1 MKGDN
6 EGDTL
11 VGKGVLD
18 LHLST
23 LHLRL
28 RKYHTSDSESRGA

>member
-6 EGDTL
+6 EGDIL

-18 LHLST
+18 LYL
-23 LHLRL
+23 LIFYLRL
-28 RKYHTSDSESRGA
+28 RKYYTFDLESRGV